1 MENEGLLMLSLIA
14 GFIITLAL
22 FAFVYFRGLTLIAA
36 FRDLGYDSMKL
47 LRWTIKGRHFEKHA
61 TLIVLLSYIA
71 WSFLEILAPAIA
83 APVFYAL
90 ILVALTMAAFRDRW
104 GAARLAK
111 SPADVPRDRKILY
124 LYLVLTAIYFAT
136 LFSAGQKINTTL
148 LTLSFLAFLQAP
160 PIFII
165 AANFVLR
172 PFSKNGS

>member
-1 MENEGLLMLSLIA
+1 MENEGFLMLSLIA

-47 LRWTIKGRHFEKHA
+47 LRWTITGRHFEKHA
-61 TLIVLLSYIA
+61 TLIVLLSYIGWA
-71 WSFLEILAPAIA
+71 FLDFLAPPIA
-83 APVFYAL
+83 NPVFYAF
-90 ILVALTMAAFRDRW
+90 ILVALTMSAFHDQR
-104 GAARLAK
+104 GAAKLAK

-136 LFSAGQKINTTL
+136 LFSAGKEINTLL
-148 LTLSFLAFLQAP
+148 LTVSFLAFLQAP

-165 AANFVLR
+165 ASNFVLR
-172 PFSKNGS
+172 PFIKGAE